1 LIHIIGGG
9 LAGSEITYQVAKA
22 GYNVILHEM
31 RPEVETGVHKT
42 DKLAELVCSN
52 SLKSKDTK
60 NASGLLKKELE
71 RIGSFVLEVAKRNA
85 IPGGKALV
93 VDREAFSNEITQ
105 ILKSMPNVK
114 IVREE
119 VTCIPSENSGDIWV
133 VASGPAT
140 SSKLYA
146 WISNEFGKSAHF
158 FDAVAPIV
166 EANTIDTSKAFF
178 ANRYEGGTDYLNCPL
193 NREEYIHFREAL
205 IGAEVLPIKG
215 FDKKL
220 LFSRCQPIEEI
231 AKSGFDSMRFGP
243 LRPVGLTRSDGKKFY
258 AVVQLRRDNSIGT
271 LYNIVGFQTRLKWP
285 EQDRVFRMIPALK
298 NVKIVRYG
306 VMHANVY
313 IEPYKVTDEFF
324 RAKNRKNLFFAGQIT
339 GVEGYVESIAS
350 GLYVAINILRV
361 LNGKMPVTF
370 PRKSMIGALMDYV
383 ARTPDLK
390 PMYANF
396 GLIDKNN
403 VANVIGVKEMLSLQ
417 GVKNEN

>member
-1 LIHIIGGG
+1 MIHIIGGG
-9 LAGSEITYQVAKA
+9 LAGSEITYQVARA
-22 GYNVILHEM
+22 GYDVVLHEM
-31 RPEVETGVHKT
+31 RPKVKTGVHRT

-52 SLKSKDTK
+52 SLKSKDAK

-71 RIGSFVLEVAKRNA
+71 RIGSFILEVAKRNA

-93 VDREAFSNEITQ
+93 VDREAFSNEITR
-105 ILKSMPNVK
+105 IIKSMSNVK

-119 VTCIPSENSGDIWV
+119 VTRVPPENTGDDIWV
-133 VASGPAT
+133 IATGPAT
-140 SSKLYA
+140 SSKLYS
-146 WISNEFGKSAHF
+146 WISDEFGESAHF
-158 FDAVAPIV
+158 FDAVAPV
-166 EANTIDTSKAFF
+166 VKADTIDTSKAFF
-178 ANRYEGGTDYLNCPL
+178 ANRYEEGADYLNCPL
-193 NREEYIHFREAL
+193 NRKEYIQFREAL
-205 IGAEVLPIKG
+205 IEAKVLPIKE
-215 FDKKL
+215 FDRNL

-231 AKSGFDSMRFGP
+231 AKSGIDSMRFGP
-243 LRPVGLTRSDGKKFY
+243 LRPVGLTGLNGEKFY
-258 AVVQLRRDNSIGT
+258 AVVQLRRDNSIGS
-271 LYNIVGFQTRLKWP
+271 LYNMVGFQTRLKWP

-350 GLYVAINILRV
+350 GLYVAINILR
-361 LNGKMPVTF
+361 LLAGKMPTTF

-383 ARTPDLK
+383 IHTPDLK

-396 GLIDKNN
+396 GLINKNN
-403 VANVIGVKEMLSLQ
+403 IENVTSAKEMISL
-417 GVKNEN
+417 